1 MTPSRAPQ
9 PRKKD
14 GFPPSVVN
22 NTIQHYGGHCR
33 IELVTPVRVWV
44 ATLALRYGRV
54 VRFAVSLVFWL
65 AGVRRRVRGT
75 GVAKLVNAE
84 A

>member
-1 MTPSRAPQ
+1 MTLKLSGH
-9 PRKKD
+9 
-14 GFPPSVVN
+14 GFPPFAVN
-22 NTIQHYGGHCR
+22 NTIRHYGGHCR
-33 IELVTPVRVWV
+33 IELVTSVRVRV

-54 VRFAVSLVFWL
+54 VRFAVSLVVWL
-65 AGVRRRVRGT
+65 AWVRRRVRGT